1 MADEVHI
8 ASFVVH
14 HRPDALVPVE
24 QLVSDMPGAEIAARE
39 GGRCILLHE
48 CDSPRELL
56 ACMDAVQAI
65 AGVVSVNLVYHH
77 AEPRGALDDLLPSG
91 AEEGTSL

>member
-1 MADEVHI
+1 MVDEVHI
-8 ASFVVH
+8 ASFIVH
-14 HRPDALVPVE
+14 HQPSAMAPVE
-24 QLVSDMPGAEIAARE
+24 RLVGDMPGAEIAARE

-48 CDSPRELL
+48 CDSPRELI

-65 AGVVSVNLVYHH
+65 AGVISVNLIYHH
-77 AEPRGALDDLLPSG
+77 AEPRAALDDLLPSW

>member
-8 ASFVVH
+8 ASFIVH

-24 QLVSDMPGAEIAARE
+24 QLVDGIAGAEIAARE

-48 CDSPRELL
+48 CDNPRDLL

-65 AGVVSVNLVYHH
+65 AGVISVNLIYHH
-77 AEPRGALDDLLPSG
+77 AEPRGALDDLLPSM
-91 AEEGTSL
+91 AEEGNSL